1 MLLKVLILLVF
12 LYSVQK
18 EKNCS
23 RRGVV
28 RWGGGSLV
36 LVINKVSLV
45 LTIGLPHLESLLCV
59 SVPTYSMTG
68 GEVVRFVGIK

>member
-1 MLLKVLILLVF
+1 MYRKKKTAAGAEL
-12 LYSVQK
+12 
-18 EKNCS
+18 CA
-23 RRGVV
+23 G
-28 RWGGGSLV
+28 GGGSLV